1 MPPPPSPRATARRL
15 AASGRLRL
23 AHAGIEA
30 GEAAMDA
37 ELLARE
43 ALGGWDR
50 ARFIAHEDEPAPE
63 GAEAAFEALLER
75 RARREPVSQ
84 ILGRREFWGLEFQV
98 TRDVL
103 TPRPE
108 TELVVEEA
116 LACVRDHDGAPLE
129 IADVGTGSGCLAVAL
144 ACELPHARVL
154 ATDVSAAALA
164 LARANAARHGVA
176 DRIRCEQAS
185 LLGRATGLALIVS
198 NPPYI
203 PTGDLAGLPPEVRAH
218 EPAAALDG
226 GPDGLDVIRGLLA
239 AGRPALLPG
248 GWLVFEFGDGQ
259 EDLVRAA
266 IRESSL
272 ELVRIRA
279 DLQGIPRT
287 AVTRRG

>member
-1 MPPPPSPRATARRL
+1 MPPQPSPRATARRL

-116 LACVRDHDGAPLE
+116 LAC
-129 IADVGTGSGCLAVAL
+129 
-144 ACELPHARVL
+144 
-154 ATDVSAAALA
+154 
-164 LARANAARHGVA
+164 
-176 DRIRCEQAS
+176 
-185 LLGRATGLALIVS
+185 
-198 NPPYI
+198 
-203 PTGDLAGLPPEVRAH
+203 
-218 EPAAALDG
+218 
-226 GPDGLDVIRGLLA
+226 
-239 AGRPALLPG
+239 
-248 GWLVFEFGDGQ
+248 
-259 EDLVRAA
+259 
-266 IRESSL
+266 
-272 ELVRIRA
+272 
-279 DLQGIPRT
+279 
-287 AVTRRG
+287 